1 MNVSYIFR
9 NLCSHLWISIFRNA
23 AISRLHLGISR
34 MLWGPSLLTDWSFY
48 STRQSTQLNLF
59 QCRISAAERAF
70 RFRASNWN
78 SLSNETRNS
87 ASFEAGFLSLSVEL
101 GFWIPI
107 FSRILDSLSSRVQSS
122 GFQIPQAQFSRIP
135 ESRFPCMGRPLSIC
149 MWQQP
154 ILTRTALRLI
164 WHSYTKSPTQ

>member
-1 MNVSYIFR
+1 MGTEF
-9 NLCSHLWISIFRNA
+9 
-23 AISRLHLGISR
+23 AI
-34 MLWGPSLLTDWSFY
+34 DWSLY

-87 ASFEAGFLSLSVEL
+87 VSFEAGFLSLSVEL

-122 GFQIPQAQFSRIP
+122 GFQIPQAKFSRIP
-135 ESRFPCMGRPLSIC
+135 ESRFPCMEDLWVPCMGRPLSIC

-154 ILTRTALRLI
+154 ILTRTALRLN

>member
-1 MNVSYIFR
+1 MGTEF
-9 NLCSHLWISIFRNA
+9 
-23 AISRLHLGISR
+23 AI
-34 MLWGPSLLTDWSFY
+34 DWSLY

-107 FSRILDSLSSRVQSS
+107 FSRIPDSLISESK
-122 GFQIPQAQFSRIP
+122 AQD
-135 ESRFPCMGRPLSIC
+135 SRFHKQNFPGFRNSDSLAWGDLWVTCMGRPLSIC

-154 ILTRTALRLI
+154 ILTRTDLRVI